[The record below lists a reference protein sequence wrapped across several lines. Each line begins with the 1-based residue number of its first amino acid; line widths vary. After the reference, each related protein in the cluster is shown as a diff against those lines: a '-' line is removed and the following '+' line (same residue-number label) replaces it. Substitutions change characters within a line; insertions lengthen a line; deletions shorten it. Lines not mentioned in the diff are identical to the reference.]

1 MDVLLLLGALLIA
14 FLIFTWLLK
23 VVRATISLA
32 ITVAVVVI
40 LLYIF
45 GISPGAIWQQLQ
57 DFWGWLFRR

>member
-1 MDVLLLLGALLIA
+1 MDVILLLGALLIA
-14 FLIFTWLLK
+14 FFLFTWLLK

-40 LLYIF
+40 LLYIL

-57 DFWGWLFRR
+57 DFWDWLFRR